1 MAKEKTQAQAFNRRA
16 ILLGAGQLAIFAGL
30 GGRLYSLQILE
41 AAQYRNM
48 AENNR
53 VKLKLLEPTRG
64 YLVDRYGAPLAI
76 NIQSFRVDIV
86 PEDARDLTAT
96 LDALSRIMDIT
107 DEDRERLLREARKR
121 RHRRFLPL
129 TVRQDLSWE
138 EVSRIEVNVPDLP
151 GVSIEPSQSRFFPYG
166 ESAAHVLGH
175 VGAVTESELSA
186 DDDPILELPS
196 LRIGKIGIERQYDRT
211 LRGKVGTTEFE
222 VNALGRVKQELENR
236 RREAEPGHDIV
247 LTLDIELQ
255 QFIVERLADQNAA
268 AVAVMEV
275 NTGDVLALVST
286 PGFDPNEFSD
296 GISVDSWQKLVNN
309 QYAPLTN
316 KAIAGQYAPGSTF
329 KIAVTLAALEAGIG
343 SGLTTFC
350 SGYIEYGD
358 RRFHCWKKWGHGT
371 MNLTAAIRE
380 SCDVYFYGL
389 SRKVGMDRIA
399 EMARRL
405 GLGEDTGI
413 DIVGERSGLMPT
425 PDWKQATVGQ
435 RWTGGDT
442 LVAGI
447 GQGYVL
453 ATPLQLAVMTARVAN
468 GGFAV
473 TPHLTRDV
481 FKGADVSE
489 RPDAAFASLGISERS
504 LKLVRH
510 AMDQVINHAKGT
522 ARGSRLVDSA
532 MTMAGKTGTSQVRR
546 ITMAERARGIYKNKD
561 LPWRRRDH
569 ALFVGFAPVEA
580 PRYAVAVI
588 VEHGGGGSK
597 VAAPVARDIMQE
609 LERHELQVAAG
620 EPPTRL
626 TVSDITGEDPAGG
639 AR

>member
-1 MAKEKTQAQAFNRRA
+1 MAREKSRAQVFNRRA
-16 ILLGAGQLAIFAGL
+16 ILLGAGQLAIFTGL
-30 GGRLYSLQILE
+30 GARLYSLQVLE
-41 AAQYRNM
+41 AAQYRDM
-48 AENNR
+48 AEDNR

-64 YLVDRYGAPLAI
+64 YLVDRYGASLAI

-96 LDALSRIMDIT
+96 LDVLSRILEIT
-107 DEDRERLLREARKR
+107 DEDRERLLREAKKR

-129 TVRQDLSWE
+129 TVRQDLSWA

-166 ESAAHVLGH
+166 GAAAHVLGH
-175 VGAVTESELSA
+175 VGAVTESELRD
-186 DDDPILELPS
+186 DDDPILDLPS
-196 LRIGKIGIERQYDRT
+196 LRIGKIGIERQYDLA
-211 LRGKVGTTEFE
+211 LRGKVGTTELE
-222 VNALGRVKQELENR
+222 VNALGRVKQELKNR

-255 QFIVERLADQNAA
+255 RFIVERLADQNAA

-286 PGFDPNEFSD
+286 PGFDPNAFSE
-296 GISVDSWQKLVNN
+296 GISADLWHELVNN
-309 QYAPLTN
+309 PYAPLTN

-329 KIAVTLAALEAGIG
+329 KIAVMLAALESGIG
-343 SGLTTFC
+343 SGFTTHC

-371 MNLTAAIRE
+371 LNMTGAIRE

-389 SRKVGMDRIA
+389 SRKLGMDKIA
-399 EMARRL
+399 AMARRL

-413 DIVGERSGLMPT
+413 DIVGERSGLIPT
-425 PDWKQATVGQ
+425 PDWKQATLGQ
-435 RWTGGDT
+435 RWSGGET

-453 ATPLQLAVMTARVAN
+453 ATPLQLAVMVARLAN

-473 TPHLTRDV
+473 TPRLTRDL
-481 FKGADVSE
+481 FEGAEVSA
-489 RPDAAFASLGISERS
+489 RPDDAFASIGLKERS

-510 AMDQVINHAKGT
+510 AMDQVVNHEKGT

-546 ITMAERARGIYKNKD
+546 ISRAERLRGVFKNKD

-569 ALFVGFAPVEA
+569 ALFVAYAPVDE

-588 VEHGGGGSK
+588 VEHGGGGSR

-609 LERHELQVAAG
+609 LERHELQVAEGGA
-620 EPPTRL
+620 PTRL
-626 TVSDITGEDPAGG
+626 AVSDVPGGGSKEPA
-639 AR
+639 R

>member
-1 MAKEKTQAQAFNRRA
+1 MAREKSRAQVFNRRA
-16 ILLGAGQLAIFAGL
+16 ILLGAGQLAIFTGL
-30 GGRLYSLQILE
+30 GARLYSLQVLE
-41 AAQYRNM
+41 AAQYRDM
-48 AENNR
+48 AEDNR

-64 YLVDRYGAPLAI
+64 YLVDRYGASLAI

-96 LDALSRIMDIT
+96 LDVLSRILEIT
-107 DEDRERLLREARKR
+107 DEDRERLLREAKKR

-129 TVRQDLSWE
+129 TVRQDLSWA

-166 ESAAHVLGH
+166 GAAAHVLGH
-175 VGAVTESELSA
+175 VGAVTESELRD
-186 DDDPILELPS
+186 DDDPILDLPS
-196 LRIGKIGIERQYDRT
+196 LRIGKIGIERQYDLA
-211 LRGKVGTTEFE
+211 LRGKVGTTELE
-222 VNALGRVKQELENR
+222 VNALGRVKQELKNR
-236 RREAEPGHDIV
+236 RRDPEPGHDIV

-255 QFIVERLADQNAA
+255 RFIVERLADQNAA

-286 PGFDPNEFSD
+286 PGFDPNAFSE
-296 GISVDSWQKLVNN
+296 GISADLWHELVNN
-309 QYAPLTN
+309 PYAPLTN

-329 KIAVTLAALEAGIG
+329 KIAVMLAALESGIG
-343 SGLTTFC
+343 SGFTTHC

-371 MNLTAAIRE
+371 LNMTGAIRE

-389 SRKVGMDRIA
+389 SRKLGMDKIA
-399 EMARRL
+399 AMARRL

-413 DIVGERSGLMPT
+413 DIVGERSGLIPT
-425 PDWKQATVGQ
+425 PDWKQATLGQ
-435 RWTGGDT
+435 RWTGGET

-453 ATPLQLAVMTARVAN
+453 ATPLQLAVMVARVAN

-473 TPHLTRDV
+473 TPRLTRDL
-481 FKGADVSE
+481 FEGAEVSA
-489 RPDAAFASLGISERS
+489 RPDDAFPSIGLKERS

-510 AMDQVINHAKGT
+510 AMDQVVNHEKGT

-546 ITMAERARGIYKNKD
+546 ISRAERLRGVFKNKD

-569 ALFVGFAPVEA
+569 ALFVAYAPVDE

-588 VEHGGGGSK
+588 VEHGGGGSR

-609 LERHELQVAAG
+609 LERHELQVAEGGA
-620 EPPTRL
+620 PTRL
-626 TVSDITGEDPAGG
+626 AVSDVPGGGSKEPA
-639 AR
+639 R